1 MITSLADAVGGSA
14 IPAINPAAMATAA
27 RTFALP
33 GLVQPSGKSGGE
45 RRLTPQEEK
54 YWLNELAKQFGQF
67 IEPLGLALDTPGA
80 IARGYLAGDPSSGF
94 NFDADKRTSGVEL
107 LDTLGWAPQNPYL
120 RTAAGLSAEIVT
132 DPLFWLSG
140 PIGAVSKAGAAAKSA
155 GVLKNAPVAYA
166 RKYGTE
172 AAESTMRGKY
182 IKGLFENNSVP
193 RTAGNYQAVTPAGQR
208 LAQSKV
214 TLEDVI
220 GAASDPAE
228 ALRNVTT
235 KLGSAQ
241 EYERLKGQTLGGL
254 FGLNVGPVNVAFKP
268 PGADKALDA
277 MDYLGARARFSYPG
291 RVATGLFS
299 KASGGAVDTGEQI
312 ASLRANALEDIYRG
326 RGLTEA
332 TRHNLLLTKVALPE
346 AAKKLLGAETL
357 YSPQGNDMLVRLVEG
372 HGTATDKQILA
383 MTPGLQPWLDSWQNI
398 SNRQFAERNSLG
410 LTGNFYKDEYGT
422 KYNPRYGDEFAFDE
436 AEQGTGRL
444 LYDASEAES
453 YGRRA
458 HLKTPG
464 GTDDLRQISLLP
476 EIIEY
481 SKPNSGVTDE
491 QAATVIMN
499 WFKNKY
505 PTEAIGDPVQRVV
518 NETTGATAASPN
530 AQVLKIAR
538 TMVRRAQDL
547 PEGVPVFAAHP
558 ANTQA
563 RRIVGHEVNK
573 SRAIFLLESLSEAA
587 VEGAKTQQAGRY
599 RNLAESW
606 DEIGKRAGFQNSDN
620 KVTAEAAEALKRS
633 ISTATGIP
641 VGEIDLTKYSVPER
655 VVRRLQ
661 KVADFYATPA
671 AQKEVSGFLDGWTK
685 LFKGF
690 VLATPRR
697 FVRDAYSNAVSGFL
711 ETGNAPKQLAAMY
724 NASKIV
730 NGDYAG
736 AMGALRTIPRYT
748 GLSDEAIKDAFI
760 MDVGG
765 NGVLSGL
772 QSSELL
778 SSARSGEMGQ
788 LIPGSTPISIA
799 KGLRE
804 LVPDSTTSVG
814 RVASNFTKIA
824 GVLDPIESLKTG
836 RLAVTNYDT
845 LNPILRA
852 SSTINDTVDSVG
864 RLGTFIHLLQQG
876 VSPAEAADR
885 VKRALV
891 DYQSLTLT
899 ERKWMRTIF
908 PWWAYNSRIGKYAA
922 ESLMERP
929 GGAYGQM
936 IRASNTV
943 QASDEDNYITEQ
955 LRQKFAVRMPDALTD
970 MLGLTQPDTKHYI
983 TDIDL
988 PGIDVLNLL
997 DPYGAQGTMN
1007 NLASQMAPP
1016 MQGFMSL
1023 ATGRDLFFDRPL
1035 DETKTPV
1042 DRVYTALTGDQRGM
1056 SPTAKVLAGL
1066 IPGTQVPMAFFGT
1079 LADPRIESF
1088 GARLAKAGLNVSTGF
1103 KVNTQSAGQE
1113 LQEIDRQAGRVLDPI
1128 TFTFQKT
1135 YIPEELKRTMS
1146 EDDKKVYALMQQK
1159 REEALALRKRQRR
1172 QERLRQIMSQTRAQQ

>member
-1 MITSLADAVGGSA
+1 MITSLMDAAGSVSL
-14 IPAINPAAMATAA
+14 PTLNPAAVSLSSRAIGLPSIQKAPGGQ
-27 RTFALP
+27 RGGSP
-33 GLVQPSGKSGGE
+33 GL
-45 RRLTPQEEK
+45 TPEEEQ
-54 YWLNELAKQFGQF
+54 YWLRELAKQSGQF
-67 IEPLGLALDTPGA
+67 IESLGLVLDTPGA
-80 IARGYLAGDPSSGF
+80 IARGYLAGQPNSGF
-94 NFDADKRTSGVEL
+94 NFDTDARTSGIEL
-107 LDTLGWAPQNPYL
+107 LDGMGIAPQNPYL
-120 RTAAGLSAEIVT
+120 RTAAGLGAEIVT

-140 PIGAVSKAGAAAKSA
+140 PIGAMSKAGAAAKQA

-166 RKYGTE
+166 RKYGTD
-172 AAESTMRGKY
+172 AAEGTMRGQY
-182 IKGLFENNSVP
+182 IKGLFEKNYVP
-193 RTAGNYQAVTPAGQR
+193 KTAGNYQAVTPAGQR

-214 TLEDVI
+214 TLEDVVN
-220 GAASDPAE
+220 ASSDPTE

-235 KLGSAQ
+235 KLGSAA
-241 EYERLKGQTLGGL
+241 EYQRLKDQTLGGM
-254 FGLNVGPVNVAFKP
+254 FGLNVGPINMAFTP
-268 PGADKALDA
+268 PGSDKVMDA

-291 RVATGLFS
+291 RLATGLFS

-312 ASLRANALEDIYRG
+312 AALRANALEDMYRV
-326 RGLTEA
+326 RGQTEA
-332 TRHNLLLTKVALPE
+332 TRHNLLLTKIALPE
-346 AAKKLLGAETL
+346 AAQRLLGADTL

-372 HGTATDKQILA
+372 HGTATDQQILS
-383 MTPGLQPWLDSWQNI
+383 MTPGLQPWLDSWEQI
-398 SNRQFAERNSLG
+398 SNRQFAERNAMG

-444 LYDASEAES
+444 LYDASEAEA
-453 YGRRA
+453 YGRRDY
-458 HLKTPG
+458 LKTPG

-491 QAATVIMN
+491 QAATVIMD

-505 PTEAIGDPVQRVV
+505 PTEAIGDAVDRPGP
-518 NETTGATAASPN
+518 NNTIIKGPN

-547 PEGVPVFAAHP
+547 PDGTPVFAAHP

-563 RRIVGHEVNK
+563 RRIIGHEVNK

-606 DEIGKRAGFQNSDN
+606 DEIGTRAGFQNSDG
-620 KVTAEAAEALKRS
+620 KVKEEAAIALKNA
-633 ISTATGIP
+633 ISKATGVAP
-641 VGEIDLTKYSVPER
+641 DQIDLTKYSVPER

-661 KVADFYATPA
+661 KVADFYAAPA
-671 AQKEVSGFLDGWTK
+671 AQKEVAGFLDGWTK

-711 ETGNAPKQLAAMY
+711 ETGNGPRQLAAMW

-736 AMGALRTIPRYT
+736 AMQALRSIPRYS
-748 GLSDEAIKDAFI
+748 GLADDAIKDAFI

-788 LIPGSTPISIA
+788 LIPGSTPISIG
-799 KGLRE
+799 KGLAQ
-804 LVPDSTTSVG
+804 LVPDASTPLSQ
-814 RVASNFTKIA
+814 RIKNFGSIY
-824 GVLDPIESLKTG
+824 GVTDQ
-836 RLAVTNYDT
+836 YDT
-845 LNPILRA
+845 QNPILRA

-876 VSPAEAADR
+876 ASPAEAADR

-936 IRASNTV
+936 IRASNTI
-943 QASDEDNYITEQ
+943 QESDEDNYITEQ
-955 LRQKFAVRMPDALTD
+955 LRQKFAVRMPDSLTD

-997 DPYGAQGTMN
+997 DPYGVQGTVN

-1016 MQGFMSL
+1016 LQGFMSL

-1035 DETKTPV
+1035 DETTTPA
-1042 DRVYTALTGDQRGM
+1042 DRVYTAVTGDPRGL
-1056 SPTAKVLAGL
+1056 SPAAKVLAGL
-1066 IPGTQVPMAFFGT
+1066 IPGTQVPMAFAGT
-1079 LADPRIESF
+1079 LVDPRIESF

-1103 KVNTQSAGQE
+1103 KINTQAAAQE
-1113 LQEIDRQAGRVLDPI
+1113 LNDIQRQIGRELDPI
-1128 TFTFQKT
+1128 TYTFQKA
-1135 YIPEELKRTMS
+1135 YIPEALQPTMTPR
-1146 EDDKKVYALMQQK
+1146 DRKLYALSQEK
-1159 REEALALRKRQRR
+1159 AEEALKLRERQRR
-1172 QERLRQIMSQTRAQQ
+1172 QERMRKLMSMGPIGQ